1 MKRKKILAMILT
13 LTMCLSSTMTANAAM
28 IVKNNMSALGAA
40 NTLNKNSSGIPKGSL
55 QALASQFKIEYT
67 EETLET
73 LKKFFDADLYAKA
86 YPDVAKVYGNDKEA
100 LWNHYVTYGLKE
112 GRAQIHNNFNV
123 FAYISAYP
131 DLQNAFGDDLLAY
144 YMHYVN
150 YGINENRKYTTI
162 DAVTK
167 DGMTVIGINGQTIA
181 SPTVGNFTLGNEAS
195 SSESNEDVIV
205 SDVPQLPA
213 EPTTPPSE
221 PEEPSSPTEPEKP
234 ADGGSQEKPAE
245 CAHSETGYESIGDGN
260 HYIFCKQCSKKLSS
274 EPCEIVD
281 GMCVKCKWVI
291 QEESHQYIYEIYID
305 ADGKQNHKGI
315 CSTCKETIEGVCV
328 FSEGSNVCDVCGHTE
343 TINVSEV

>member
-28 IVKNNMSALGAA
+28 IVKNNMGALETA
-40 NTLNKNSSGIPKGSL
+40 NTLNKNSSKIPKGSL

-167 DGMTVIGINGQTIA
+167 DGMTVIGINGQMIA
-181 SPTVGNFTLGNEAS
+181 SPTVGNFTLGNEVS

-274 EPCEIVD
+274 EQCVIQD
-281 GMCVKCKWVI
+281 GKCVKCDYTHTTHVWNPN
-291 QEESHQYIYEIYID
+291 
-305 ADGKQNHKGI
+305 DGTCSVCGKI
-315 CSTCKETIEGVCV
+315 CEHNYGNWEPVGEDREGEKRTCNI
-328 FSEGSNVCDVCGHTE
+328 CGHTE
-343 TINVSEV
+343 TTDVSEV